1 MKYKRM
7 ALAACALLL
16 LLSATNLSAVLTDEH
31 PRYHQHL
38 ERPAYTPCA
47 DHGEDLLCSYLPLVL
62 IDTGGEAIPG
72 VPIPDADSNIEN
84 NRFTTTADGSTLLRA
99 SVSVVDHA
107 EGNNHPA
114 DTPTLQS
121 VIDIRVRGNSSRYFD
136 KHSYLVKTLTDD
148 GAASRDVAMLGMDA
162 FDEWALHGPYLD
174 KTLIRNYMWY
184 NLAGEIMDYAPN
196 VRFCEVLLNGV
207 YQGLYV
213 MTETVSSGADARLK
227 LTEPSKDTVQT
238 SYALRLDRGSGSE
251 VKNIE
256 TFSQYALRNL
266 QDMDIVY
273 PGTKWLTPERAA
285 WIAQDFS
292 DFEKSLYSYDYDTEP
307 YAWWEQADMSSF
319 VDYFILNEFTCNY
332 DAGWFSTYIYRDV
345 RGKYKMC
352 IWDFNSACD
361 NYSHPVT
368 EPQHFELQ
376 HNVWYYMLNRDE
388 KFINAVI
395 DRYREL
401 RQGVLSDAYLNG
413 YMDAVV
419 EWLGPAVER
428 NFSVWGYTLEK
439 DMMYRKAVCFGDDKV
454 AAQILVTKD
463 VAEIK
468 TLGRLVSGYDESLW
482 NGVRQIVVYEGLLA
496 EFSQNSELW
505 EQLKK
510 TGSAVLAEC
519 AVKDRIW
526 GIGLSMRDPDKLD
539 RAKWQGQNLLGYA
552 LMMVREKLRTA

>member
-47 DHGEDLLCSYLPLVL
+47 EHDGETLCSHLPLVL

-72 VPIPDADSNIEN
+72 VPIQSGGSGREDDA
-84 NRFTTTADGSTLLRA
+84 FTTTADGSTLLRA
-99 SVSVVDHA
+99 FVSVVDHA

-213 MTETVSSGADARLK
+213 MTETISSGADARLK

-238 SYALRLDRGSGSE
+238 SYALRLDRGSGNE

-266 QDMDIVY
+266 QDIDIVY

-292 DFEKSLYSYDYDTEP
+292 DFEKTLYSYDYDTEP

-332 DAGWFSTYIYRDV
+332 DAGWLSTYIYRDV

-361 NYSHPVT
+361 NYSHPVA

-376 HNVWYYMLNRDE
+376 YNVWYYMLSKDE

-401 RQGVLSDAYLNG
+401 RQGILSDEYLCAYI
-413 YMDAVV
+413 DDVT
-419 EWLGPAVER
+419 EWLGDAVER

-439 DMMYRKAVCFGDDKV
+439 DMLSPTWRNPHSHAAAV
-454 AAQILVTKD
+454 AQMKRFCIERGAWMDENIDIL
-463 VAEIK
+463 
-468 TLGRLVSGYDESLW
+468 RQYSHESK
-482 NGVRQIVVYEGLLA
+482 N
-496 EFSQNSELW
+496 
-505 EQLKK
+505 KK
-510 TGSAVLAEC
+510 F
-519 AVKDRIW
+519 
-526 GIGLSMRDPDKLD
+526 
-539 RAKWQGQNLLGYA
+539 NH
-552 LMMVREKLRTA
+552 

>member
-38 ERPAYTPCA
+38 ERLAYTPCA
-47 DHGEDLLCSYLPLVL
+47 DHGEDLLCSHLPLVL

-72 VPIPDADSNIEN
+72 VPIQSGGSGREDDA
-84 NRFTTTADGSTLLRA
+84 FTTTADGSTLLRA

-107 EGNNHPA
+107 EGNNHPT

-238 SYALRLDRGSGSE
+238 SYALRLDRGSGNE

-266 QDMDIVY
+266 QDIDIVY

-292 DFEKSLYSYDYDTEP
+292 DFEKTLYSYDYDTEP

-319 VDYFILNEFTCNY
+319 VDYFILNEFICNY
-332 DAGWFSTYIYRDV
+332 DAGWLSTYIYRDV

-361 NYSHPVT
+361 NYSHPVA

-376 HNVWYYMLNRDE
+376 YNVWYYMLSKDE

-401 RQGVLSDAYLNG
+401 RQGILSDEYLCAYI
-413 YMDAVV
+413 DDVTA
-419 EWLGPAVER
+419 WLGDAVER

-439 DMMYRKAVCFGDDKV
+439 DMLSPAWRNPHSHAAAV
-454 AAQILVTKD
+454 AQMKRFCIERGAWMDENIDIL
-463 VAEIK
+463 
-468 TLGRLVSGYDESLW
+468 RQYSHESK
-482 NGVRQIVVYEGLLA
+482 N
-496 EFSQNSELW
+496 
-505 EQLKK
+505 KK
-510 TGSAVLAEC
+510 F
-519 AVKDRIW
+519 
-526 GIGLSMRDPDKLD
+526 
-539 RAKWQGQNLLGYA
+539 NH
-552 LMMVREKLRTA
+552 